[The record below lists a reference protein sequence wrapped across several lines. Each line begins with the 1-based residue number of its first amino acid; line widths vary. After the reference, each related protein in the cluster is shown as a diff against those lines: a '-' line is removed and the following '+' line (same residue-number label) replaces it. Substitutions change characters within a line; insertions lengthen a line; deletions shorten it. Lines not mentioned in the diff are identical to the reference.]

1 MAATVH
7 VKRRLTDLSVHYP
20 WDFVSIGEAFFPRR
34 PTDFLSDQFAVFDKS
49 NLLAM
54 EELTPL
60 GDDDAPPNVE
70 IRLSADQSFNCLV
83 YGVQSPGKWITEKN
97 ADPSLDYETERTI
110 QLTTALRLR
119 LEYLQVNQRLR
130 STSFMTANST
140 LTTAQQFDNFTN
152 ASSLP
157 ITTMQVIVDTI
168 GYANQGRKP
177 NRIAMTTF
185 TMRAIANSEEF
196 KDKVK
201 YAVVQNAQLSQL
213 NKSMSGQVALIE
225 QLVGVEPG
233 TILLT
238 DAVYNVAAA
247 SQTPVY
253 TTFMGPDIVF
263 GYVEPWGLRK
273 YSLSAGF
280 QWSAYSNDPQAII
293 AVPRYHNTTVPV
305 EDLRAFTVID
315 PNIVVPSLGYL
326 LKGAINSSGTL
337 AGTGQSY
344 GQLVAF

>member
-1 MAATVH
+1 MPATVH

-20 WDFVSIGEAFFPRR
+20 WDFVSLGEAFFPRR
-34 PTDFLSDQFAVFDKS
+34 PTDFLTDQFAVFDKS
-49 NLLAM
+49 NLLAL
-54 EELTPL
+54 EELSPL
-60 GDDDAPPNVE
+60 GDDEAPPNVE
-70 IRLSADQSFNCLV
+70 IRLSPDQTFNCLV

-97 ADPSLDYETERTI
+97 ADPSLDFETERTI

-119 LEYLQVNQRLR
+119 LEYLQVNQKLR
-130 STSFMTANST
+130 NTAVMTANST

-152 ASSLP
+152 AASLP
-157 ITTMQVIVDTI
+157 ITTMQIIVDTI

-185 TMRAIANSEEF
+185 TLRAIANSEEF

-201 YAVVQNAQLSQL
+201 YQVVQDASLSGL
-213 NKSMSGQVALIE
+213 NKTMRGQVALVEMLI
-225 QLVGVEPG
+225 GVEPG
-233 TILLT
+233 TILLS

-263 GYVEPWGLRK
+263 GYLEEWGLRK
-273 YSLSAGF
+273 YSMAAGF

-293 AVPRYHNTTVPV
+293 AVPRYNNTVVPV

-315 PNIVVPSLGYL
+315 PNVIVPTLGYL
-326 LKGAINSSGTL
+326 LKGAINTVGTN